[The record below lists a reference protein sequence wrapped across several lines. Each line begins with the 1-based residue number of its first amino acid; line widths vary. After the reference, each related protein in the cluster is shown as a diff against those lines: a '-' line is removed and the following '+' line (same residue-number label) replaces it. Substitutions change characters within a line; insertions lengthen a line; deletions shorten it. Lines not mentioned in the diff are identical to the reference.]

1 MLSKKFKTFFE
12 LSGTTRW
19 LICKA
24 VVISAFVKFSLVF
37 LPFKVVLKWLGK
49 INVESDENSN
59 PDSIQTRTNIKTAIE
74 ICKRYTFWKTKCFT
88 LAVTCK
94 LLLTK
99 YNLPSTVYIGFY
111 KDKAG
116 KYSGHAWLRSYDMIL
131 TGDNE
136 INKFTVQS
144 FFS

>member
-1 MLSKKFKTFFE
+1 MLSKKFKTFLA
-12 LSGTTRW
+12 LSGTTKW

-24 VVISAFVKFSLVF
+24 VVISAFVKFALSF

-59 PDSIQTRTNIKTAIE
+59 PDSIETRTNIKTAIE
-74 ICKRYTFWKTKCFT
+74 ICKRYTFWKNKCFT

-111 KDKAG
+111 KDEAG
-116 KYSGHAWLRSYDMIL
+116 KYKGHAWLRSYDMIL

-136 INKFTVQS
+136 INKFTIQS